1 MSAQK
6 LAASKRTMSALTNV
20 VRERKIVVRNM
31 PQPLNIEMRPVP
43 KLENGESARSRAEF
57 MTQSSQMLI
66 AKRRY
71 WDALIWL
78 SQIQPIRLQD
88 LIKLTNQIN
97 LLFSGLDLWPWQ
109 SLVMSKKLT
118 IIFQPTPWD
127 VISMTPEWMGGGLV
141 PREARWPRSK
151 KLFFIS
157 MAKLPLGRTWTNRDT
172 LGTLRS

>member
-97 LLFSGLDLWPWQ
+97 LLFYRSRPMARRDTGH
-109 SLVMSKKLT
+109 VKKVDHHFSANT
-118 IIFQPTPWD
+118 MGRHIDDAWVNGRWASAQGGQMASFKKIIFWFN
-127 VISMTPEWMGGGLV
+127 G
-141 PREARWPRSK
+141 EAASWAD
-151 KLFFIS
+151 L
-157 MAKLPLGRTWTNRDT
+157 D
-172 LGTLRS
+172 